1 MPAEMPPMG
10 EADKK
15 LITYALSAGG
25 HITMPVS
32 DMFRGGY
39 FGTFTDKYG
48 INRMLHFQN
57 S

>member
-1 MPAEMPPMG
+1 MPPMG